1 MGAFFYRGFSILY
14 NMDNNEEEV
23 TLPKPISDGGLT
35 TLGDDLDLT
44 TLVNNGLDQT
54 PT

>member
-35 TLGDDLDLT
+35 TL
-44 TLVNNGLDQT
+44 VNNGLDQT
-54 PT
+54 TT

>member
-1 MGAFFYRGFSILY
+1 
-14 NMDNNEEEV
+14 MDNNEEEV
-23 TLPKPISDGGLT
+23 ILPKPISDGGLT

-54 PT
+54 TT